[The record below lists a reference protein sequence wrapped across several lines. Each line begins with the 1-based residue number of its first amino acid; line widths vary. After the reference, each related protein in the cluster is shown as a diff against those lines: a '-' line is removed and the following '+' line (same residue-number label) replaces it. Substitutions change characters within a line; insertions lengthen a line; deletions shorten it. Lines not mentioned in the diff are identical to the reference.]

1 MKALH
6 VSIMVLCLTGF
17 LACAQNNKT
26 PKQVLNGFSK
36 KFPTAKSV
44 KWDKENETEWE
55 AEFKMD
61 GIKYSANFDTDGN
74 WKETEHKVKASEVP
88 KEIKTALTTAFP
100 DSKIE
105 SIEASNTKSGR
116 FYEFMIEKGETD
128 MEIVI
133 DSKGNIVKKEVKDE
147 EDSDN
152 D

>member
-1 MKALH
+1 MKALQ
-6 VSIMVLCLTGF
+6 VSIMGLCLTGF
-17 LACAQNNKT
+17 LACAQNSKT
-26 PKQVLNGFSK
+26 PKQVLDSFSE
-36 KFPTAKSV
+36 KFPTAKYV

-61 GIKYSANFDTDGN
+61 GIKYSANFDTDGA
-74 WKETEHKVKASEVP
+74 WKETEHKVKSSEVP
-88 KEIKTALTTAFP
+88 EQIKTALTTAFP

-105 SIEASNTKSGR
+105 DIEVSDTKSGR

-133 DSKGNIVKKEVKDE
+133 DSKGNIVKKEMKDE